1 MCDFYRTIFE
11 GNQDIFME
19 HRISFTNDT
28 SKDKMEKCLS
38 YVGSHIDC
46 LVQPKTSIAWVV
58 FNNSF

>member
-46 LVQPKTSIAWVV
+46 LVQPKTSIA
-58 FNNSF
+58 